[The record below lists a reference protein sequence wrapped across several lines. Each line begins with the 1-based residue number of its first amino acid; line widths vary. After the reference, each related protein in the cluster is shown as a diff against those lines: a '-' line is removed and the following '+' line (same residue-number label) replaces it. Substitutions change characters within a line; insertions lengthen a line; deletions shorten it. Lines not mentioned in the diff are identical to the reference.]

1 MGNAIQIFVEK
12 LNIKVVIA
20 AKQLDFIRQI
30 RPKFFTHRATASVPS
45 HFLILPAFCEP
56 VLRLPG

>member
-20 AKQLDFIRQI
+20 AKQLDFIRANQVQV
-30 RPKFFTHRATASVPS
+30 FYT
-45 HFLILPAFCEP
+45 
-56 VLRLPG
+56 